1 MMPET
6 RSGFIDQAVWTAI
19 VAKAKSLDTLE
30 QINEFNTLVRL
41 LEFNTRNSATINS
54 GGLK

>member
-1 MMPET
+1 MPET
-6 RSGFIDQAVWTAI
+6 RSGVIDQAVWTAI
-19 VAKAKSLDTLE
+19 VSKSKSLDTSE
-30 QINEFNTLVRL
+30 QINQFNILVRL

>member
-6 RSGFIDQAVWTAI
+6 RSGFIDQAIWTAI